1 MIYILLSICILSLG
15 ISIYCVISLLKVKKE
30 YQSFKQNINDTLSD
44 ELSNINEI
52 KLNVNNTLKT
62 TSKQYNE
69 LIFKYNKF
77 NTTLETFNN
86 GFTPRESFM

>member
-15 ISIYCVISLLKVKKE
+15 LSIYCLIKLFKMKE
-30 YQSFKQNINDTLSD
+30 ECLSFKKNINETLSD
-44 ELSNINEI
+44 ELNNINEI

-77 NTTLETFNN
+77 NNTLETFNN
-86 GFTPRESFM
+86 GFTPKESFL